1 MSSKRDYYEIL
12 GVPKNASKEEIKN
25 VYRRLALQYHPDR
38 NKTTGAEERFK
49 EISEAYAVLSDDEKR
64 KRYDTYGHLGA
75 EEVFRG
81 SEANFDEIFKDMGF
95 GGFRDIFDQIFGGR
109 GVGFGGTA
117 GDPFGFG
124 FGFGGGRRKGR
135 DILYDVELSLEE
147 VLKGRKDEVELP
159 KLERCNTCGGTG
171 ASPGTKPRKCSVCN
185 GQGQTRRI
193 YSQNR
198 FSTFVSLEPC
208 KTCRGQ
214 GEIIDKP
221 CSVCDG
227 SGKVRRNKKIKLE
240 IPAGVEDGLTLQL
253 RGEGEPSET
262 GSPGDLLIQVHV
274 KAHPLFERLENGHLL
289 YNLNVNFTELALGTE
304 VRAPTLD
311 GYEKLKIPAG
321 TQPNT
326 IMKIKGKGLPHY
338 GSYGKGDQLVRIN
351 AKVPVKLND
360 IQKSLLKE
368 LDRQF
373 RNEDGRTRDPF

>member
-135 DILYDVELSLEE
+135 DILYEVELSLEE

-159 KLERCNTCGGTG
+159 KLDRCNTCGGTG

-221 CSVCDG
+221 CSDCDG
-227 SGKVRRNKKIKLE
+227 SGKVRRNRKIKLE
-240 IPAGVEDGLTLQL
+240 IPAGVEDGVTLQL

-304 VRAPTLD
+304 VRAPTLE

-373 RNEDGRTRDPF
+373 RNGDGGTRDPF